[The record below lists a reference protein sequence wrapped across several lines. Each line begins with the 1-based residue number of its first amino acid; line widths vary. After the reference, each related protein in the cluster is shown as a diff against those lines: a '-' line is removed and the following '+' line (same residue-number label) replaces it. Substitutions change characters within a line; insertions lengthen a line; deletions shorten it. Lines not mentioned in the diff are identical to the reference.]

1 MTRLVRTSL
10 AAALLVVPGR
20 HGAVAQVNRSSPPAS
35 HVVIPFLADPSKP
48 AALDFEGG
56 ECDLDAAGN
65 AMECTF
71 QQVFLTT
78 SGIAPDTCLITTNRY
93 QRAFRRDA
101 PGRWVSREGPA
112 GVCGVVEVVTLR
124 DEGGVRWTMETRK
137 IATTKD
143 ASPSCRT
150 PDEPAEVLEL
160 AESAKS
166 AAMQIRSTGRNQS
179 VTAQILPTPT
189 RDELHK

>member
-10 AAALLVVPGR
+10 AAALLVVTGR
-20 HGAVAQVNRSSPPAS
+20 HGAIAQGNRSSTPPS

-48 AALDFEGG
+48 AALEFEGG
-56 ECDLDAAGN
+56 ECDLNAAGN
-65 AMECTF
+65 SMECTL

-78 SGIAPDTCLITTNRY
+78 SGVAPDTCLITTNRY
-93 QRAFRRDA
+93 QRAFRRDV
-101 PGRWVSREGPA
+101 PRRWVSREGPA

-137 IATTKD
+137 LATTKD
-143 ASPSCRT
+143 ASHHVARRT
-150 PDEPAEVLEL
+150 SLSDTEL

-166 AAMQIRSTGRNQS
+166 AAVQVRSTGGNQS
-179 VTAQILPTPT
+179 ITAGC
-189 RDELHK
+189 

>member
-10 AAALLVVPGR
+10 AAALLVVTGR
-20 HGAVAQVNRSSPPAS
+20 YGAIAQVNRSSPPPS

-48 AALDFEGG
+48 AALEFEGG

-65 AMECTF
+65 AMECAF

-101 PGRWVSREGPA
+101 PNRWVSREAPA

-124 DEGGVRWTMETRK
+124 DEGGVKWTMETRK
-137 IATTKD
+137 IATTRD
-143 ASPSCRT
+143 ASPLCRT
-150 PDEPAEVLEL
+150 PVEPAE
-160 AESAKS
+160 
-166 AAMQIRSTGRNQS
+166 
-179 VTAQILPTPT
+179 ILSWQNLRKPLPC
-189 RDELHK
+189 RFVQPGAISP